1 MSQSPELA
9 SVAKMLQEAAQTLL
23 RLVSQDEAE
32 SHQGEPEEDA
42 EQDEFR
48 TYRVPFHILDDEQI
62 LLKTY
67 NAKRIADALAEIRNE
82 FYLLLELLKGY
93 AENKDDEGFLYFL
106 FTEQLSRPMKM
117 LHKTCSVLADFYQ
130 QPEED

>member
-1 MSQSPELA
+1 MSQSPEIV
-9 SVAKMLQEAAQTLL
+9 SVAKLLQEAAQTLL
-23 RLVSQDEAE
+23 RLVQQDTAE

-42 EQDEFR
+42 GQDEYR

-62 LLKTY
+62 LLETY

-82 FYLLLELLKGY
+82 FFLLLELLKGHS
-93 AENKDDEGFLYFL
+93 ENMDNEGFLYSL
-106 FTEQLSRPMKM
+106 FVEQLSRPMDM
-117 LHKTCSVLADFYQ
+117 LHKTCSVLADFHR